1 MYLRASQ
8 MVFIVPVHFGHAV
21 VVHVDQLVAE
31 DRDYLRQV
39 CTLLRAENHLI
50 VEKIIAMK

>member
-1 MYLRASQ
+1 

-31 DRDYLRQV
+31 DRGHLGQV

-50 VEKIIAMK
+50 VEQIIAMK